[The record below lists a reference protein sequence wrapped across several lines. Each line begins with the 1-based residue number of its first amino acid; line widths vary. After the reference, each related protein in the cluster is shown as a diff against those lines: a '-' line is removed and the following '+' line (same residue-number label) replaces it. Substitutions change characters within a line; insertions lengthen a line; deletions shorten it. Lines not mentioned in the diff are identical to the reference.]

1 MEILTAQQSKDTD
14 LYTITKK
21 RIASIDLMETAAE
34 ALMQEIKLLVS
45 KETSVQIIA
54 GLGNNGGDGLA
65 LARLL
70 LADGYTVQVDVLRFA
85 ETNSAD
91 FNSALQRLSALP
103 FVVDECTSADQLHIL
118 PGAVVVDALFGSG
131 LNRPIAGEW
140 AKAIDKINQAD
151 NRVLSIDLPSGLLSD
166 VFTAGEAIVKA
177 DVTLSFERPKLCF
190 FVKESASYV
199 GEVKILPIGL
209 NANFIATFANENF
222 TTELEDIKKIYRKRE
237 KFAHKGSYGHA
248 LIVAGSEGKMGAAVL
263 ASAGC
268 VRAGAGRV
276 TAAIPSK
283 GFSILQTA
291 LPEVMAANAGEHYEV
306 EEVNDFDDFDAL
318 GVGPGLGT
326 SDATIAAVQQLMEE
340 VKYPMVLDADA
351 LNILAFNKEFITLL
365 PENAILTPHL
375 GEFKR
380 LVGDIANSYE
390 AIGKL
395 KTFCKANLVV
405 TVLKGAHTVVCS
417 EEGKCYF
424 NTTGN
429 PGMATGGSG
438 DVLAGVITGLLAQGY
453 APLDAARLGV
463 YLHGLAGD
471 IAAKEN
477 SQEAMIAGD
486 IVKYLGR
493 AFLRLS

>member
-1 MEILTAQQSKDTD
+1 MEIVTAQQSKDTD

-21 RIASIDLMETAAE
+21 KMASIDLMEIAAE
-34 ALMQEIKLLVS
+34 ALKNEIELLLS
-45 KETSVQIIA
+45 KETSIQIIA
-54 GLGNNGGDGLA
+54 GIGNNGGDGLA

-70 LADGYTVQVDVLRFA
+70 LDSGYSVQVDVLRFA
-85 ETNSAD
+85 ETCSAD
-91 FNSALQRLSALP
+91 FNIALQRLSSMP

-140 AKAIDKINQAD
+140 AKAIDKINKAD
-151 NRVLSIDLPSGLLSD
+151 NEVLAIDLPSGLLSD
-166 VFTAGEAIVKA
+166 VFTAGEAIIKA
-177 DVTLSFERPKLCF
+177 NVTLSFERPKLCF
-190 FVKESASYV
+190 FVKESAAYV

-222 TTELEDIKKIYRKRE
+222 TTELDDIKKIYRTRE
-237 KFAHKGSYGHA
+237 KFAHKGTYGHA

-263 ASAGC
+263 AAAAC
-268 VRAGAGRV
+268 ARAGAGRV
-276 TAAIPSK
+276 TAAIPAK

-291 LPEVMAANAGEHYEV
+291 LPEVMAVKAGEHYEV
-306 EEVNDFDDFDAL
+306 EEVNDFDNFDAI
-318 GVGPGLGT
+318 GVGPGVGT

-380 LVGDIANSYE
+380 LVGDFANSYE
-390 AIGKL
+390 AIAKL
-395 KTFCKANLVV
+395 KAFCKSNLVV

-417 EEGKCYF
+417 EDGKCYF

-438 DVLAGVITGLLAQGY
+438 DVLTGLITGLLAQGY

-477 SQEAMIAGD
+477 SQEALIAGD
-486 IVKYLGR
+486 LLKYLGK
-493 AFLRLS
+493 AFLKLV